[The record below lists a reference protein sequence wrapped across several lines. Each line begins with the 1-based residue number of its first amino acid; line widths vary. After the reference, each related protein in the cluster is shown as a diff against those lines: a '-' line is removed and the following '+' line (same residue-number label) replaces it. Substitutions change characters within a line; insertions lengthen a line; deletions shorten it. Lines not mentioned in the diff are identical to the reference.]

1 MGEPGPGGVCAPF
14 CGDSGGVASDG
25 AAEKSALVDDG
36 ESGDADVGVC
46 GSVGACRGRPA
57 LASSR
62 RLRTWGRGTGGEE
75 EVRRSGARRGWFY
88 FGSTQRAGV
97 VSVGSRLK
105 RGSGRTSFCDSGD
118 ESQLRKNS
126 SSLSLDD
133 GNLLTLFIS
142 LPGRVDGEGAAVS
155 APAGRCRGKRNAKS
169 GGDSWAS
176 PGDGP
181 PRVGAGARDGA
192 SGWVRRREG

>member
-1 MGEPGPGGVCAPF
+1 MGEPGPGGVRAPF

-75 EVRRSGARRGWFY
+75 EVRRSGRRSG
-88 FGSTQRAGV
+88 GGQERGGV
-97 VSVGSRLK
+97 GFILGPR
-105 RGSGRTSFCDSGD
+105 SGRVSF
-118 ESQLRKNS
+118 
-126 SSLSLDD
+126 LSDL
-133 GNLLTLFIS
+133 
-142 LPGRVDGEGAAVS
+142 V
-155 APAGRCRGKRNAKS
+155 
-169 GGDSWAS
+169 
-176 PGDGP
+176 
-181 PRVGAGARDGA
+181 
-192 SGWVRRREG
+192 